1 MHFTMD
7 FNQNIFMIAAEN
19 DAYWWNREKDEEID
33 LDIFYDFDC
42 VRNITYD
49 YEDDLFYILF
59 NKFKGIIGFY
69 LFQCNA

>member
-1 MHFTMD
+1 
-7 FNQNIFMIAAEN
+7 MIAAEN

-49 YEDDLFYILF
+49 
-59 NKFKGIIGFY
+59 
-69 LFQCNA
+69 